1 MVCNITKHHLA
12 WNKEYAIVKN
22 YQLND
27 LKQCSSLEKGS
38 PLVEAGWVL
47 SYITSIKIYEKK
59 LSSSQG
65 DMLKKAHW
73 ILIFINF
80 IVSLLLNKYQQVRNI
95 QWHVIKLNTG
105 RLNSILYC
113 KTTNNNYKLMKFIE

>member
-1 MVCNITKHHLA
+1 MFKPG
-12 WNKEYAIVKN
+12 
-22 YQLND
+22 
-27 LKQCSSLEKGS
+27 KGLS
-38 PLVEAGWVL
+38 IWEAGWVL

-95 QWHVIKLNTG
+95 QWHVIKFNIVL
-105 RLNSILYC
+105 
-113 KTTNNNYKLMKFIE
+113 

>member
-1 MVCNITKHHLA
+1 
-12 WNKEYAIVKN
+12 
-22 YQLND
+22 
-27 LKQCSSLEKGS
+27 
-38 PLVEAGWVL
+38 
-47 SYITSIKIYEKK
+47 
-59 LSSSQG
+59 
-65 DMLKKAHW
+65 MLKKAHW